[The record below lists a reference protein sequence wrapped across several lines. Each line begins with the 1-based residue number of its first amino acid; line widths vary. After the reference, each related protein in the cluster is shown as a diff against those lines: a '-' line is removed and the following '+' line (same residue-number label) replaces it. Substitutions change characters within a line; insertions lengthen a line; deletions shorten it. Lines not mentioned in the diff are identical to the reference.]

1 MLALGLIEELRVF
14 SSRSNTTLCRSAKKP
29 QRETHSQMPCALSLL
44 IPPILHMFMRSSMF
58 VLSVTR
64 VIGVCVLSS
73 LYQYILSA
81 LSYVRVRGCVVLWL
95 CVCACVYECMIV
107 FFCQTL
113 VVRSTI
119 PCSHN
124 LCVCTQAVARFPCHC
139 ARMHSSNLPLIC
151 TALYIDAPFAHMLY
165 MVYTGTQVGQ
175 KNTLLTS
182 CIPVEP
188 VPSLITPVSLISI

>member
-1 MLALGLIEELRVF
+1 MQIGEEATEGDTQPDAMCPVSSHPTYPSYVYALIDVRLV
-14 SSRSNTTLCRSAKKP
+14 C
-29 QRETHSQMPCALSLL
+29 HSGYRCMCSV
-44 IPPILHMFMRSSMF
+44 IFISIL
-58 VLSVTR
+58 
-64 VIGVCVLSS
+64 
-73 LYQYILSA
+73 LSA

-188 VPSLITPVSLISI
+188 VPPLITPVSLISI